1 LNVDRTIAG
10 ALHWGAAA
18 LDAASESPRRDAEV
32 LLQHCTGLQAGQ
44 ILTHPQ
50 HPLDAAPWHGYRAAV
65 ARRRDGEPIAYIT
78 GRREF
83 WSLPLRV
90 SRAVLIPRAD
100 TETLVERAL
109 ERLPAKRSGTVADL
123 GTGCGAVAL
132 AIASERPGYR
142 VVATD
147 IDPDA
152 LAVAAA
158 NAAELGLANVEFVQG
173 SWFEALAGCRFDLVV
188 CNPPYV
194 AEADPHLA
202 RGDTRFEPR
211 RALRGGV
218 DGLAAIRAIV
228 ARAPGALVPGGALL
242 LEHGFDQAD
251 AVARLMAGAG
261 FDHLRTYRD
270 LGGHCRVTEGQI

>member
-1 LNVDRTIAG
+1 MNVDRTIAG
-10 ALHWGAAA
+10 ALHWGAAT
-18 LDAASESPRRDAEV
+18 LDAASQSPRRDAEV
-32 LLQHCTGLQAGQ
+32 LLQHCTGLGAGQ
-44 ILTHPQ
+44 ILARAQ
-50 HPLDAAPWHGYRAAV
+50 HPLEVAPWHGYQAAL
-65 ARRRDGEPIAYIT
+65 ARRRGGEPIAYIT

-109 ERLPAKRSGTVADL
+109 ERLPVKPPGTVADL

-132 AIASERPGYR
+132 AIASERPDWR

-152 LAVAAA
+152 LTVAAA

-188 CNPPYV
+188 CNPQYV

-202 RGDTRFEPR
+202 RGDPRFEPR
-211 RALRGGV
+211 HALCAGA

-228 ARAPGALVPGGALL
+228 ARAPAALVPGGALL

-251 AVARLMAGAG
+251 TVARLMAGASLN
-261 FDHLRTYRD
+261 HIRTCRD
-270 LGGHCRVTEGQI
+270 LAGHCRVTEGEA